1 MEGIREVIVTRLLP
15 LLTPRAGRELNDRAI
30 EAGREFETKYKT
42 TKSILVGYLIL

>member
-15 LLTPRAGRELNDRAI
+15 LLTPGAGRELNDRAI

-42 TKSILVGYLIL
+42 TKSILVGNLIL